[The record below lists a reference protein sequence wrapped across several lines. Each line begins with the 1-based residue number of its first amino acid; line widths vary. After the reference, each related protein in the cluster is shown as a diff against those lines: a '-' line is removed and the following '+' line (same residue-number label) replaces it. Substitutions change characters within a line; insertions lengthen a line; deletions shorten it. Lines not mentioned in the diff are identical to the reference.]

1 MTLGVFQLM
10 PGITKELSS
19 IAHPSRLWIKS
30 SSQPQ
35 DLRYTSAIGPEP
47 MSIGD
52 HGGKHGTWA

>member
-1 MTLGVFQLM
+1 VQGGTV
-10 PGITKELSS
+10 PI
-19 IAHPSRLWIKS
+19 RLWIKS
-30 SSQPQ
+30 SSQPK